1 MGAYLTGFVCVFVL
15 CSVIALTLKD
25 VCQRTVRHSNLES
38 LDWLVSSFCVF
49 WVFTRPTSFS
59 LILQKKSL
67 TNKGTWKALF
77 KNFYFNVCLLTFSFS
92 FPSLTSSS
100 QASITRISATVLN
113 LSLRRLVCDAGYRHR
128 LGRLH
133 HSERHGALPHPLPE
147 PPQPHPQHVHHQQW
161 DWRHCYGG
169 SRPGQRG
176 QCKLCVLCSRYLHRG
191 FTLHLICVHAI
202 KQLWRF
208 GYVIHV

>member
-1 MGAYLTGFVCVFVL
+1 MGAYLTGFVCVCAVL
-15 CSVIALTLKD
+15 CNSSDSKRCLPKNSTPQQFGKSWLTCFKFLCLLSLHTPDFLLFDTSEKIFNKQRHLK
-25 VCQRTVRHSNLES
+25 SPFL
-38 LDWLVSSFCVF
+38 
-49 WVFTRPTSFS
+49 
-59 LILQKKSL
+59 
-67 TNKGTWKALF
+67 
-77 KNFYFNVCLLTFSFS
+77 KNFILMYACLLFL

>member
-1 MGAYLTGFVCVFVL
+1 ML

-25 VCQRTVRHSNLES
+25 VCQRTARHSNLES

-59 LILQKKSL
+59 LMLQKKSL
-67 TNKGTWKALF
+67 TNKDTWKALF
-77 KNFYFNVCLLTFSFS
+77 KNVILMYACLLFLFS
-92 FPSLTSSS
+92 PAWPLLVKP
-100 QASITRISATVLN
+100 AYPCISATVLN

-161 DWRHCYGG
+161 DWRHSYGG

-176 QCKLCVLCSRYLHRG
+176 QCTLCVLCSRYLHQC
-191 FTLHLICVHAI
+191 FTLHLICAHAI

-208 GYVIHV
+208 SYVMRPLVCV